1 MSSGPRWWMMVQALL
16 FPWTRRRLQETQK
29 TRIGRLASRI
39 SVPLLRARNLHITY
53 LPVNEQIE
61 GVGSSLIPQHV
72 LKE

>member
-1 MSSGPRWWMMVQALL
+1 MSRRPRWWMMVQALL
-16 FPWTRRRLQETQK
+16 FPWTRRRLQETQT

-39 SVPLLRARNLHITY
+39 SVPLLSGRNFHITY

-61 GVGSSLIPQHV
+61 GVRISLIPQHV